1 MPARPTNSKV
11 SSPEHASRKENMMG
25 IAALVLW
32 ILTAGGGFF
41 MLAKWLGGGG
51 HRQETRSGLPPAA
64 VFGHFLL
71 AAAGL
76 VLWIIYLA
84 VDNDPI
90 GWAALIVLAPV
101 AILGFVM
108 LARWIPIYRNANAP
122 ARTGAGPTAGGA
134 EPERS
139 FPVAVVVGHGV
150 LAVATVVVVLLTML
164 GVGTGG
170 S

>member
-1 MPARPTNSKV
+1 
-11 SSPEHASRKENMMG
+11 MG
-25 IAALVLW
+25 IAALIAW

-41 MLAKWLGGGG
+41 MLAKWVAGGG
-51 HRQETRSGLPPAA
+51 HRGEHTKLPPAM

-90 GWAALIVLAPV
+90 GWIALIALAPV
-101 AILGFVM
+101 AILGLVM
-108 LARWIPIYRNANAP
+108 FARWLPTYRSSHA
-122 ARTGAGPTAGGA
+122 TISAGGGSDA
-134 EPERS
+134 SGQTSPERS
-139 FPVAVVVGHGV
+139 FPVAIVGGHGV
-150 LAVATVVVVLLTML
+150 LAVVTVILVLLTML
-164 GVGTGG
+164 GVGG